1 MGLSEWTASEEIKFE
16 SSLLLNEVPVMQFID
31 ESCIVFD
38 DEEENKLECIWLTAM
53 LIFFYQRKQTGTYD
67 QGVEERTGH
76 EERTGQ
82 RFPIQTVIMNIGIT
96 LWFDLYSK

>member
-1 MGLSEWTASEEIKFE
+1 
-16 SSLLLNEVPVMQFID
+16 MQFID

-76 EERTGQ
+76 EERTV
-82 RFPIQTVIMNIGIT
+82 P
-96 LWFDLYSK
+96 YSNCDHEHRDYTMI